1 MRILDRYLIRRFLF
15 ILCFA
20 LLAFI
25 VIFVIVNLIEKLDD
39 FIDNKVPGLI
49 VAEYYLYSLPYIV
62 ILTLPVATL
71 LASLFSIGSLAKA
84 NEIVAMK
91 SSGLSL
97 YRILVPLLVV
107 GFFISVAAI
116 FFSEFVLPPAS
127 EKREYLTD
135 EYLEKQRERWRKRIN
150 KVYLRD
156 AQGRII
162 SMRYYRTLEKTGHV
176 VRVSEMDGQKLLSRI
191 DARRMEWEDS
201 LWVLYDGYI
210 RYFHDDDVEQV
221 KKFDRLVL
229 RDTSLTPD
237 DFAKILRSPEEMSFR
252 DLLVFINEIRRS
264 GGDPAKWLVDLHLKI
279 AIPFANFI
287 IILFGAPLSSRKR
300 RGSAATGFGIS
311 LAIVFI
317 YFGITK
323 TAQTL
328 GHIGFLPP
336 LFAAW
341 IANILFGGAGLMVLI
356 KTRK

>member
-1 MRILDRYLIRRFLF
+1 
-15 ILCFA
+15 
-20 LLAFI
+20 
-25 VIFVIVNLIEKLDD
+25 
-39 FIDNKVPGLI
+39 
-49 VAEYYLYSLPYIV
+49 
-62 ILTLPVATL
+62 
-71 LASLFSIGSLAKA
+71 
-84 NEIVAMK
+84 
-91 SSGLSL
+91 
-97 YRILVPLLVV
+97 
-107 GFFISVAAI
+107 
-116 FFSEFVLPPAS
+116 
-127 EKREYLTD
+127 
-135 EYLEKQRERWRKRIN
+135 
-150 KVYLRD
+150 VYLRD

-176 VRVSEMDGQKLLSRI
+176 VRVSEMDEQKLVSRI
-191 DARRMEWEDS
+191 DARRIEWEDS
-201 LWVLYDGYI
+201 LWVLYDGYV
-210 RYFHDDDVEQV
+210 RYFHDDDVERV

-229 RDTSLTPD
+229 RDTNLTPD

-252 DLLVFINEIRRS
+252 DLQVFINEIRRS

>member
-15 ILCFA
+15 ILSFA

-49 VAEYYLYSLPYIV
+49 VAEFYLYSLPYIV

-71 LASLFSIGSLAKA
+71 IASLFSMGSLAKA

-97 YRILVPLLVV
+97 YRILVPLLAV
-107 GFFISVAAI
+107 GFCLSIAAI
-116 FFSEFVLPPAS
+116 FFSEYVLPPAS
-127 EKREYLTD
+127 ENREVLTD

-156 AQGRII
+156 SRGRII
-162 SMRYYRTLEKTGHV
+162 SMRYYRTVEKTGHV
-176 VRVSEMDGQKLLSRI
+176 VRVSEMDGQKLISRI
-191 DARRMEWEDS
+191 DARSIEWEDS
-201 LWVLYDGYI
+201 LWVLHEGYI
-210 RYFHDDDVEQV
+210 RHFRDEVEEV
-221 KKFDRLVL
+221 KTFDRLVL
-229 RDTSLTPD
+229 RDTNLRPD
-237 DFAKILRSPEEMSFR
+237 DFAKILRRPEEMSFR
-252 DLLVFINEIRRS
+252 DLQVFINEIRRS

-311 LAIVFI
+311 LAIVFV

-328 GHIGFLPP
+328 GHIGFLSP

-341 IANILFGGAGLMVLI
+341 VANIIFGAAGLIVLV